1 MYGLVN
7 KAMKGFVIKSF
18 DEEKWKSICDKANF
32 DDYDFLSFKSYP
44 DDLTYRLV
52 GAASQEL
59 SMTQESIL
67 EAFGEYWILYTA
79 SEGYSDMLD
88 VSGTTFPEFIGNL
101 DMLHFRVSNIM
112 PELRPPMFSSK
123 SISENSIELDYN
135 SDRHGLTPMVVG
147 LLRGLGK
154 RFDLEVEVQLIDPKT
169 NNGVHDRFL
178 VSWK

>member
-59 SMTQESIL
+59 SMTPESIL

-135 SDRHGLTPMVVG
+135 SDRPGLTPMVVG

-154 RFDLEVEVQLIDPKT
+154 RFDLEVHVQLIDPKT

>member
-18 DEEKWKSICDKANF
+18 DEAKWITICDKAQF
-32 DDYDFLSFKSYP
+32 DDYDFLSLKSYP

-52 GAASQEL
+52 GAASEEL
-59 SMTQESIL
+59 GMSANSIL

-112 PELRPPMFSSK
+112 PELRPPMFTSK
-123 SISENSIELDYN
+123 NISENSIELDYN
-135 SDRHGLTPMVVG
+135 SDRAGLTPMVVG

-154 RFDLEVEVQLIDPKT
+154 RFNLIVDVQLTDPKS
-169 NNGVHDRFL
+169 NNGIHDRFL

>member
-18 DEEKWKSICDKANF
+18 DEEKWRSICDKANF

-59 SMTQESIL
+59 NMSAESIL
-67 EAFGEYWILYTA
+67 EAFG
-79 SEGYSDMLD
+79 EGYSDMLD
-88 VSGTTFPEFIGNL
+88 VSGTSFHEFIGNL

-112 PELRPPMFSSK
+112 PELRPPMFTSTLLDD
-123 SISENSIELDYN
+123 NSLELEYN
-135 SDRHGLTPMVVG
+135 SHRPGLTPMVVG
-147 LLRGLGK
+147 LIRGLGK
-154 RFDLEVEVQLIDPKT
+154 RFNLEVHVTLIEPKSV
-169 NNGVHDRFL
+169 NGIHDRFH